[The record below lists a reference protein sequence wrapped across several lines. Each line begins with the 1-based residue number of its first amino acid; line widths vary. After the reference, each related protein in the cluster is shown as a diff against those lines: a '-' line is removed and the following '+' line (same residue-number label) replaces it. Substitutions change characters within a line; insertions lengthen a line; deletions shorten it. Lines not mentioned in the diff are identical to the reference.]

1 MSSVLRDPSWK
12 KIGKWAAWINALCYI
27 AGATLFLLVDLQI
40 TSSAASYSQ
49 DQPVLERLLAFFAA
63 ERDAWPQVLAY
74 TLLFAAGFLALI
86 PIGFTLR
93 EYLGRE
99 LATSQMV
106 AASFLAAGIIGAV
119 GQLAFA
125 GGTNAILEA
134 SNECRD
140 PLINGA
146 GVSGPSGFQCEGLE
160 NLLVSLD
167 SAAVMLDGITEW
179 VGLGFFLLVG
189 SGILF
194 ASFAAFDQP
203 EFSRIWIQL
212 GMVVGLLYLVGIV
225 AAVLDLDAVF
235 QVVVGLG
242 GGILAPAWAIWLAL
256 QLKKFDPLPPGD
268 PGPVPAEV

>member
-1 MSSVLRDPSWK
+1 VSSALKDPSWQK
-12 KIGKWAAWINALCYI
+12 VGKWAAWVNAVCYI
-27 AGATLFLLVDLQI
+27 GGAALFLLVDLEV
-40 TSSAASYSQ
+40 TWTAASYVEN
-49 DQPVLERLLAFFAA
+49 QPVLDRLTEFFAA
-63 ERDAWPQVLAY
+63 ERDAWPQVLTY
-74 TLLFAAGFLALI
+74 TVLFAVGFLALI

-106 AASFLAAGIIGAV
+106 AASFLAAGVIGAV

-125 GGTNAILEA
+125 GGRSTILEA
-134 SNECRD
+134 SQECLD
-140 PLINGA
+140 
-146 GVSGPSGFQCEGLE
+146 CEGLE
-160 NLLVSLD
+160 GLLVSLN
-167 SAAVMLDGITEW
+167 SSLVMLDGIAEW

-203 EFSRIWIQL
+203 AFSRTWIQL
-212 GMVVGLLYLVGIV
+212 GMVVGLLYIIGIV
-225 AAVLDLDAVF
+225 ADLIDADAVF

-256 QLKKFDPLPPGD
+256 QLKEFDPLPPD
-268 PGPVPAEV
+268 PDKVPAEV